1 MTFETGHTTIEKLLR
16 MSKDGLRD
24 QLVRGELRKTT
35 PARDKHGYLASR
47 IASRLERHVED
58 NNLGRAYTTETG
70 FKLAS
75 NPDTGRA
82 SDASFVSQAHL
93 DETVEIKGYWP
104 GASDLT
110 DEVTSPSEPI
120 WRSSIRPSLGE
131 SGSQMVLVVD
141 PGQQTMKVYR
151 ALDDLR
157 ILQGE
162 AGETHVGADVVPG
175 WGLPVAESFV

>member
-24 QLVRGELRKTT
+24 ELVRGELRKTT

-141 PGQQTMKVYR
+141 P
-151 ALDDLR
+151 
-157 ILQGE
+157 
-162 AGETHVGADVVPG
+162 
-175 WGLPVAESFV
+175 VAESFV